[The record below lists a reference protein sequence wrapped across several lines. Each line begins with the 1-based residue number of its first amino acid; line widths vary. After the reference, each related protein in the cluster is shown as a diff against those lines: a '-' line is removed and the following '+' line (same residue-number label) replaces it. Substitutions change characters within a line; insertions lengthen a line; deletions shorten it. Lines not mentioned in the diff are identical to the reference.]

1 MAYTG
6 TYNDKDESYFKEL
19 LLNFIPTEPTH
30 TNSKQLAEYIG
41 LNARDVR
48 LLVQKLRDDGY
59 PICATPEQG
68 YWMART
74 SFDMDDTIIKLKSH
88 IKNSIDTYNSLVKSQ
103 NELKRKEGNNEYT
116 ELLV

>member
-6 TYNDKDESYFKEL
+6 TYKAKDESYFKEL
-19 LLNFIPTEPTH
+19 ILNCIPKEPAH
-30 TNSKQLAEYIG
+30 MNSKKLAEYIG
-41 LNARDVR
+41 LNSRDIR
-48 LLVQKLRDDGY
+48 LLIQKLRDDGY

-74 SFDMDDTIIKLKSH
+74 SLDMDDTMSKLKSH
-88 IKNSIDTYNSLVKSQ
+88 IKNSIDTYNSLVESQ

>member
-6 TYNDKDESYFKEL
+6 TYKAKDESYFKEL
-19 LLNFIPTEPTH
+19 LLNLIPTEPTH
-30 TNSKQLAEYIG
+30 VNSKQLAEYAG
-41 LNARDVR
+41 LKSRDVR
-48 LLVQKLRDDGY
+48 LLIQKLRDDGY
-59 PICATPEQG
+59 PICATSELG

-74 SFDMDDTIIKLKSH
+74 SWDMNDTMSKLKAH
-88 IKNSIDTYNSLVKSQ
+88 IKNSIDTYNSLVESQ